1 MKLEKYM
8 DEEVLVKKS
17 LNILIENLGPIET
30 IRFLNI
36 PKEKRIDS
44 VKRHR
49 EWQKM
54 LDKEEF
60 FKEVF
65 NDQI

>member
-8 DEEVLVKKS
+8 DEEILVKKS